1 MAAEPTRNH
10 SHGQP
15 GKDPM
20 TEPQPEQASQPY
32 QLGIALA
39 DTPAGQRLAI
49 VAASGPVNVTVL
61 LTAAEAKQMAKQ
73 MADVAASLSVTGL
86 IAATGALASP
96 QVSGMVQN
104 GQSPPK

>member
-1 MAAEPTRNH
+1 MA
-10 SHGQP
+10 
-15 GKDPM
+15 D
-20 TEPQPEQASQPY
+20 PQPAQPADGQPY

-39 DTPAGQRLAI
+39 DTPAGQRLAF
-49 VAASGPVNVTVL
+49 VAASGPVNLTLL

-73 MADVAASLSVTGL
+73 MADAAASMSSSGL
-86 IAATGALASP
+86 VVANGALASP

>member
-1 MAAEPTRNH
+1 MA
-10 SHGQP
+10 
-15 GKDPM
+15 
-20 TEPQPEQASQPY
+20 EPQPDSTPDSQPY

-39 DTPAGQRLAI
+39 DTPQGQRLAI
-49 VAASGPVNVTVL
+49 VAASGPVNVTIL

-73 MADVAASLSVTGL
+73 MADAAASLSVTGL
-86 IAATGALASP
+86 IAANGAMTSP